1 MDTDART
8 YTVSEA
14 ARLAHV
20 TVRTLHHYDAIG
32 LLVPSQRSA
41 SGYRLYTDADLRR
54 LHQILLLRELGFP
67 LETIRKVLDDP
78 SYDRATALREQRE
91 VLVERIRR
99 TESVVRAIDHALD
112 ALERGT
118 EMEPER
124 LFEGFEDSTTRS
136 TETRRRALG
145 PHGGVQESMRRAAL
159 RRRTG
164 PIRAEWQG
172 LVDEFAAMRAGRA
185 RGGGRRGGRHRLHR
199 AVVLPLT
206 RQARGARR
214 MQDRRA
220 VRAELSRRRADAI
233 RGVGDGRTRRGP
245 AGRRAAPAA
254 AERAATV

>member
-32 LLVPSQRSA
+32 LLVPSTRSP

-67 LETIRKVLDDP
+67 LETIRRVLDDP

-91 VLVERIRR
+91 ALVERIQR
-99 TESVVRAIDHALD
+99 TESVVRAIDRALD

-124 LFEGFEDSTTRS
+124 LFEGFEDFDHAQYEDEARERWGH
-136 TETRRRALG
+136 TEAYK
-145 PHGGVQESMRRAAL
+145 ESMRRV
-159 RRRTG
+159 RRYTKEDWAT
-164 PIRAEWQG
+164 IRAEWQG
-172 LVDEFAAMRAGRA
+172 LVDEFAAMLRAGKSPEEA
-185 RGGGRRGGRHRLHR
+185 ADVAERHRLHIER
-199 AVVLPLT
+199 WFYPLT
-206 RQARGARR
+206 RQAHVGL
-214 MQDRRA
+214 
-220 VRAELSRRRADAI
+220 AELYETDARFGKNFESRAPGLTRFVASAI
-233 RGVGDGRTRRGP
+233 RANAAR
-245 AGRRAAPAA
+245 AGA
-254 AERAATV
+254 